1 VGETPQVGRITSS
14 NLIIDFKGPP
24 LYTFGGPFLQKE
36 EL

>member
-24 LYTFGGPFLQKE
+24 KVDKGGPFLQKE